1 MLPSFENSVSNIEK
15 TFGDQGQTQLK
26 TIFAFLCIGLLA
38 ACSLP
43 RGAALHSEIV
53 KAADDEDAPFAVY
66 PVTRD
71 TVADFSKWPRWH
83 GYVSWIG
90 STRGPASPLIRA
102 GDRLDLIIWDNSE
115 NSLLL
120 PPGRKVVDMQG
131 LRVNASGAVFIPY
144 LDEVYLN
151 GKSPDAARKLIQT
164 RLAEILPSAQVQLQ
178 YTPGAQSSVSI
189 VGGVAAPGTF
199 PLPDRNFSILNLISL
214 GGGVPPNMRN
224 AQVKL
229 VRGGKTYRTS
239 LSRLYN
245 DASLDVVL
253 RGGDKVIVEQDGRY
267 FQALGSTGREE
278 LVYFHKDT
286 INALESV
293 SIVGGVNDNRA
304 DPKGVLILREYQS
317 SAVRKN
323 GSGPSHTD
331 VVFTF
336 DLTSAE
342 GLFAARRFNVQP
354 QDVVLVTESP
364 VTKTQTIFQLV
375 GSVFGLAGS
384 ANNIAN

>member
-1 MLPSFENSVSNIEK
+1 
-15 TFGDQGQTQLK
+15 LK
-26 TIFAFLCIGLLA
+26 TIFALLCIGLLA

-43 RGAALHSEIV
+43 RGAALQSEIV
-53 KAADDEDAPFAVY
+53 KASTDEDAPFAVY
-66 PVTRD
+66 AVTRD
-71 TVADFSKWPRWH
+71 TVGDFRNWPRWH

-90 STRGPASPLIRA
+90 NSRGPSSSLIAS
-102 GDRLDLIIWDNSE
+102 GDQLDLIIWDNSE

-144 LDEVYLN
+144 LDEVYLK
-151 GKSPDAARKLIQT
+151 GKTPDAAREIIQD
-164 RLAEILPSAQVQLQ
+164 RLAEILPSAQVQLH
-178 YTPGAQSSVSI
+178 YTPGASSSVSI

-199 PLPDRNFSILNLISL
+199 PLPNRNFSILNLVSL
-214 GGGVPPNMRN
+214 GGGVPPAMRN

-229 VRGGKTYRTS
+229 VRNGKTYRTS

-253 RGGDKVIVEQDGRY
+253 RGGDKVIVEQDSRY

-304 DPKGVLILREYQS
+304 DPKGVLILREYPS
-317 SAVRKN
+317 SDVRKD
-323 GSGPSHTD
+323 GKGPSHTD
-331 VVFTF
+331 VVFTI

-342 GLFAARRFNVQP
+342 GLFAARRFNIQP

-364 VTKTQTIFQLV
+364 ITKAQTIFQLI
-375 GSVFGLAGS
+375 GSVFGLANTAS
-384 ANNIAN
+384 ALAN